1 LLAGRPKW
9 PKYHKNLEF
18 PGTSILLVF
27 RAGTYFHALNQCFF
41 GSNGNSGALNGH
53 FPDAILPSHNGNQ
66 RSMTQRLKILN

>member
-53 FPDAILPSHNGNQ
+53 FLIDSLRHFCPLPSSPQLAMSLG
-66 RSMTQRLKILN
+66 